1 VADEQLARK
10 IAAHRAEKKRQAQKV
25 GAKFGT
31 LERMMA
37 RIKDGECKLVRVI
50 IKSDVQGSR
59 EAVTAAL
66 EKLAHEEVKVAV
78 VHTGVGA
85 VSESD
90 VMLARASD
98 AAIIAFNVR
107 ASPQASELASR
118 HGVEIRYHSLIYNV
132 IDDVKAIMAGLL
144 APDVIEK
151 ALGRAE
157 IREVFSIPKM
167 GKVAGCLVTEG
178 MVRRGAKV
186 RLTRDDVVIHD
197 GTLKS
202 LRRFKDEAREVQQ
215 GYECGMAL
223 DGYQD
228 LRIGDRIECYE
239 VQEIART
246 L

>member
-1 VADEQLARK
+1 
-10 IAAHRAEKKRQAQKV
+10 
-25 GAKFGT
+25 
-31 LERMMA
+31 
-37 RIKDGECKLVRVI
+37 
-50 IKSDVQGSR
+50 
-59 EAVTAAL
+59 
-66 EKLAHEEVKVAV
+66 
-78 VHTGVGA
+78 
-85 VSESD
+85 
-90 VMLARASD
+90 
-98 AAIIAFNVR
+98 
-107 ASPQASELASR
+107 
-118 HGVEIRYHSLIYNV
+118 
-132 IDDVKAIMAGLL
+132 
-144 APDVIEK
+144 
-151 ALGRAE
+151 
-157 IREVFSIPKM
+157 M
-167 GKVAGCLVTEG
+167 GKVAGCRVTEG